1 MLTARTPRALRA
13 PADDVVASAEVPG
26 PGDVPRLRTRR
37 SPVLIVAG
45 LLCAVLGALGGA
57 FAWTQASRAQSVL
70 VMTRDVARGE
80 QLRSGDVGVV
90 SIAIAE
96 GVSTLPASELDRLIG
111 HHARVDLPA
120 GSLPG
125 AGSVGALPVSP
136 GTAHVGL
143 RLPAGRVPTS
153 PMPAGTRISVVEV
166 AEKSE
171 TQAAGATRSTDTGNS
186 PRSTDAV
193 VVRAPVRAEDRA
205 SWLLD
210 VEVGAGQ
217 AARLAD
223 LAARDRVAVIVR
235 GP

>member
-1 MLTARTPRALRA
+1 MLTARTPRARRA
-13 PADDVVASAEVPG
+13 PSDDVVVASGAPDTVA
-26 PGDVPRLRTRR
+26 DAPRLRTRR

-70 VMTRDVARGE
+70 VMARDVARGE

-90 SIAIAE
+90 SISVAE

-111 HHARVDLPA
+111 GHAKVDLPA
-120 GSLPG
+120 GSLLG
-125 AGSVGALPVSP
+125 AGFVGALPITP
-136 GTAHVGL
+136 GTARVGL

-171 TQAAGATRSTDTGNS
+171 TQASGTQRDAEKA

-210 VEVGAGQ
+210 VEVNADQ
-217 AARLAD
+217 APRLAD
-223 LAARDRVAVIVR
+223 LASRDRVAVIVR

>member
-1 MLTARTPRALRA
+1 MLTARTPRARRA
-13 PADDVVASAEVPG
+13 PSDDVVVASGAPDTVA
-26 PGDVPRLRTRR
+26 DAPRLRTRR

-70 VMTRDVARGE
+70 VMARDVARGE

-90 SIAIAE
+90 SISVAE

-111 HHARVDLPA
+111 GHAKVDLPA
-120 GSLPG
+120 GSLLG
-125 AGSVGALPVSP
+125 AGSVGALPITP
-136 GTAHVGL
+136 GTARVGL

-171 TQAAGATRSTDTGNS
+171 TQASGTQRDAEKA

-193 VVRAPVRAEDRA
+193 VVRAPVRAEDRT

-210 VEVGAGQ
+210 VEVNADQ
-217 AARLAD
+217 APRLAD
-223 LAARDRVAVIVR
+223 LASRDRVAVIVR

>member
-1 MLTARTPRALRA
+1 
-13 PADDVVASAEVPG
+13 
-26 PGDVPRLRTRR
+26 
-37 SPVLIVAG
+37 
-45 LLCAVLGALGGA
+45 
-57 FAWTQASRAQSVL
+57 
-70 VMTRDVARGE
+70 MTRDVARGE

-90 SIAIAE
+90 SISVAE
-96 GVSTLPASELDRLIG
+96 GVSTLPASELDGLIG
-111 HHARVDLPA
+111 EHARVDLPA

-125 AGSVGALPVSP
+125 RGSVGALPLTP
-136 GTAHVGL
+136 GTSRVGL
-143 RLPAGRVPTS
+143 RLPAGRMPTS

-171 TQAAGATRSTDTGNS
+171 TQAAANASRSADAET

-193 VVRAPVRAEDRA
+193 VVRAPVRAEDRT

-210 VEVGAGQ
+210 VEVSADQ

-223 LAARDRVAVIVR
+223 LASRDRVAVIVR